1 MSESEDACSFL
12 VSVKLPDPG
21 DVPEKLLGMLQGNRV
36 HLLGSYIVSDQASP
50 EQARDEFEEEARETL
65 STYEEAFGR
74 TGQVVDTR
82 LVFTRD
88 IGETLSRV
96 EDELQYDAIL
106 IPADVK
112 TVERVL
118 VATTGEVDFARIRRC
133 CGAIL
138 RGENLKITLMNVA
151 ESEEDE
157 EERELTLTG
166 LREKLSEMGGMPEE
180 NIRVE
185 SSSSGNPTAAIAEVA
200 QDYDFI
206 ILAEKEPTI
215 RERLFSYAWE
225 LVADEYEGPVFIIR
239 LGD

>member
-1 MSESEDACSFL
+1 MSESDDACSFL

-21 DVPEKLLGMLQGNRV
+21 NVPEKLLGMLKGNRV
-36 HLLGSYIVSDQASP
+36 HLLGSYIISDQASP

-65 STYEEAFGR
+65 SEYEKTFGQ

-106 IPADVK
+106 IPADVN
-112 TVERVL
+112 TVDRVL
-118 VATTGEVDFARIRRC
+118 VATTGEVDFERIRRC

-138 RGENLKITLMNVA
+138 QGENLKITLMNVA

-166 LREKLSEMGGMPEE
+166 LREKLSDMGVPED
-180 NIRVE
+180 NVHVE
-185 SSSSGNPTAAIAEVA
+185 SSSSGNPSAAIAEVA

-215 RERLFSYAWE
+215 RERLFSDAWE
-225 LVADEYEGPVFIIR
+225 LVADEYEGPLFIIR